1 MPFTEEAEEQKEEI
15 STAESVTEKA
25 PEGENEKTSDAESTM
40 PEEAE
45 EEKGTEAGSGS
56 PGASDAQNQ
65 IETAAETE
73 KPAPAAM
80 TQPMLVFCGLPNR
93 VLDGFLADM
102 KARKIRVPIK
112 AVLTEHNV
120 SWTLRALYGE
130 LRGEHAALTGEKL

>member
-1 MPFTEEAEEQKEEI
+1 
-15 STAESVTEKA
+15 
-25 PEGENEKTSDAESTM
+25 
-40 PEEAE
+40 
-45 EEKGTEAGSGS
+45 
-56 PGASDAQNQ
+56 
-65 IETAAETE
+65 
-73 KPAPAAM
+73 M